1 MTHPGAGPV
10 SGPIA
15 AFAIAAFDYPAE
27 HPAVAV
33 WCDPVHGFFQRMRAH
48 LAQRGAHPA
57 RTVVLL
63 PYAQL
68 RPLASRLWAQTYPQG
83 FAPRFETTQSWAA
96 MLGAAPPGP
105 LDMRFDLGLDGLT
118 AQALLA
124 RAGLAEQADALR
136 GTLVAAAHSLA
147 PMAAAQPPAGRA
159 AWAAQARHRLALD
172 AAAGSAMHLEA
183 AAARIAIE
191 WAAASGYASDAL
203 FAPALRESTNAL
215 VLAHGLL
222 PDPLAEGLRAVW
234 GEALLAL
241 PLVETLLP
249 LAQASMP
256 ATPPATPPAALRA
269 CTDAEDEAQCAA
281 ACAIAHIEA
290 GRYPLAVVS
299 SDRALT
305 RRLRA
310 LLDGAGVAIRDET
323 GWKLSTTLAAAQL
336 MAALRA
342 CHWSVS
348 CDTVLAWLKLAPTW
362 QISTDAL
369 EAALRAD
376 AVRDWAGAA
385 HSKAVQ
391 ADAALLALCSQ
402 VNTLRARMAGRE
414 LASVAA
420 QGATH
425 EAAQMGTRGGLR
437 APGRSGAQVGVSQ
450 WLLRLRQ
457 LLDDSGLLAPLQ
469 ADAAGAQLLSALRL
483 TEADGA
489 AFDALAADALWGA
502 RRMDLSEFTQ
512 WVNEVLEA
520 SNFQPTHPLREEVV
534 FLPLSQMLARP
545 FAALVLAGCDEQ
557 RLNPSPEPV
566 GLWTPA
572 QRAALGLP
580 TREATEH
587 ATRAA
592 WAHALHTPAVDV
604 LWRTAD
610 EAGDTLLPSTLV
622 RLLQVQ
628 KIQQAH
634 EDPRVLR
641 TLAHQPV
648 PRPLPQGDALPLREW
663 TQGAYADLRQCPYR
677 FFALR
682 QLGLRAAPELE
693 AEVDKRDFGLWLH
706 EVLARFHTSVGDTAG
721 QDDAA
726 LRLAL
731 NEAAQASTEAMA
743 LPADEFLPYDAAWPQ
758 VRDGY
763 LRWLRAH
770 TAQGLRFQSGETE
783 HRMPLG
789 DLLLYGRVDRIDIAP
804 DGSRLLLDYKTE
816 SIDVSKKRTKEP
828 LEDTQIAF
836 YAALLPDDTL
846 RGGYLNL
853 SDRDEGTKLVEQT
866 ELVSARDALIEGL
879 QHDWA
884 RIAQGAP
891 LPALGEAAACTYC
904 DARGMCRKDFWGT
917 P

>member
-1 MTHPGAGPV
+1 MTNPGAGPV

-15 AFAIAAFDYPAE
+15 AFDFPPD
-27 HPAVAV
+27 HPAVTV
-33 WCDPVHGFFQRMRAH
+33 WCDPVHGFFQRLRAH
-48 LAQRGAHPA
+48 LTQRGAHPG

-68 RPLASRLWAQTYPQG
+68 RPLAARLWAQLYPQG

-96 MLGAAPPGP
+96 VLGAARPGP
-105 LDMRFDLGLDGLT
+105 LDIRFDLGLDGLT

-124 RAGLAEQADALR
+124 RAGLAEYANALR
-136 GTLVAAAHSLA
+136 GTLVAAAQTLA
-147 PMAAAQPPAGRA
+147 PMAAAQPPAGRTV
-159 AWAAQARHRLALD
+159 WAAQARHRLALD
-172 AAAGSAMHLEA
+172 ALAGGAMHLEA
-183 AAARIAIE
+183 ASARIAIE
-191 WAAASGYASDAL
+191 WVAASGYASDAL
-203 FAPALRESTNAL
+203 FAPDLLAGTDAL

-241 PLVETLLP
+241 PLVERPQP
-249 LAQASMP
+249 LADAPMP
-256 ATPPATPPAALRA
+256 APPPAVLRA
-269 CTDAEDEAQCAA
+269 CSDAEDEAQYAA

-323 GWKLSTTLAAAQL
+323 GWKLSTTLAAGQL

-342 CHWSVS
+342 CHWSAS
-348 CDTVLAWLKLAPTW
+348 SDTVLAWLKLAPRW
-362 QISTDAL
+362 QATTDVL
-369 EAALRAD
+369 EAALRTD

-385 HSKAVQ
+385 HSQAVQ
-391 ADAALLALCSQ
+391 ADSGLLALCSQ
-402 VNTLRARMAGRE
+402 VNALRDRMAGRV
-414 LASVAA
+414 S
-420 QGATH
+420 
-425 EAAQMGTRGGLR
+425 
-437 APGRSGAQVGVSQ
+437 VSQ

-457 LLDDSGLLAPLQ
+457 LLDDAGLLEPLQ
-469 ADAAGAQLLSALRL
+469 ADAAGAQMLSALRL

-520 SNFQPTHPLREEVV
+520 SNFQPSHPLREEVV

-592 WAHALHTPAVDV
+592 WAQALRTPAVDV

-610 EAGDTLLPSTLV
+610 EAGETLLPSTLV

-628 KIQQAH
+628 QVAQVQLAQ

-648 PRPLPQGDALPLREW
+648 PRPMPQGDALPLREW
-663 TQGAYADLRQCPYR
+663 TQGAYADLRHCPYR

-693 AEVDKRDFGLWLH
+693 VEVDKRDFGLWLH
-706 EVLARFHTSVGDTAG
+706 EVLQRFHTRVGDTAG
-721 QDDAA
+721 HDDAV

-731 NEAAQASTEAMA
+731 DQAAQASTEAMA
-743 LPADEFLPYDAAWPQ
+743 LPAEEFLPFDAAWPKL
-758 VRDGY
+758 REGY

-770 TAQGLRFQSGETE
+770 TGQGLRFQSGETE
-783 HRMPLG
+783 HRLPLG
-789 DLLLYGRVDRIDIAP
+789 DLVLYGRVDRIDSAP

-816 SIDVSKKRTKEP
+816 SLEVSKKRTKEP

-853 SDRDEGTKLVEQT
+853 SDREEGTKLVEQT
-866 ELVSARDALIEGL
+866 ELVAARDALIEGL
-879 QHDWA
+879 QQDWA

-891 LPALGEAAACTYC
+891 LPALGEAGACTYC
-904 DARGMCRKDFWGT
+904 DARGLCRKDFWGT

>member
-1 MTHPGAGPV
+1 MTNPGAGPV

-15 AFAIAAFDYPAE
+15 AFDFPSD

-33 WCDPVHGFFQRMRAH
+33 WCDPVHGFFQRLRAH
-48 LAQRGAHPA
+48 LAQRGAHPG

-68 RPLASRLWAQTYPQG
+68 RPLAARLWAQLYPQG

-96 MLGAAPPGP
+96 VLGAARPGR
-105 LDMRFDLGLDGLT
+105 LDIRFDLGLDGLT

-124 RAGLAEQADALR
+124 RAGLAEYANALR
-136 GTLVAAAHSLA
+136 GTLVAAAQTLA
-147 PMAAAQPPAGRA
+147 PMAAAQPPAGRTV
-159 AWAAQARHRLALD
+159 WAAQARHRLALD
-172 AAAGSAMHLEA
+172 ALAGGAMHLEA
-183 AAARIAIE
+183 ASARIAIE
-191 WAAASGYASDAL
+191 WVAASGYASDAL
-203 FAPALRESTNAL
+203 FDPGLLAGTDAL

-241 PLVETLLP
+241 PLVERPLP
-249 LAQASMP
+249 LADAPMP
-256 ATPPATPPAALRA
+256 APPPAVLRA
-269 CTDAEDEAQCAA
+269 CSDAEDEAQYAA

-290 GRYPLAVVS
+290 GRYPLALVS

-323 GWKLSTTLAAAQL
+323 GWKLSTTLAAGQL

-342 CHWSVS
+342 CHWSAS
-348 CDTVLAWLKLAPTW
+348 SDTVLAWLKLAPRW
-362 QISTDAL
+362 QATTDVL
-369 EAALRAD
+369 EAALRTD

-385 HSKAVQ
+385 HSQAVQ
-391 ADAALLALCSQ
+391 ADSGLPALCSQ
-402 VNTLRARMAGRE
+402 VNALRDRMAGRV
-414 LASVAA
+414 S
-420 QGATH
+420 
-425 EAAQMGTRGGLR
+425 
-437 APGRSGAQVGVSQ
+437 VSQ

-457 LLDDSGLLAPLQ
+457 LLDDAGLLAPLQ
-469 ADAAGAQLLSALRL
+469 ADAAGAQMLSALRL

-520 SNFQPTHPLREEVV
+520 SNFQPSHPLREEVV

-572 QRAALGLP
+572 QRAVLGLP

-587 ATRAA
+587 ATSAA
-592 WAHALHTPAVDV
+592 WAQALRTPAVDV

-610 EAGDTLLPSTLV
+610 EAGETLLPSTLV

-628 KIQQAH
+628 QVEQVQLSQ
-634 EDPRVLR
+634 EDPRMLR

-648 PRPLPQGDALPLREW
+648 PRPMPQGDALPLREW
-663 TQGAYADLRQCPYR
+663 TQGAYADLRHCPYR

-682 QLGLRAAPELE
+682 QLGLRAVPELE
-693 AEVDKRDFGLWLH
+693 VEVDKRDFGLWLH
-706 EVLARFHTSVGDTAG
+706 DVLQRFHTRVGDTAG
-721 QDDAA
+721 HDDVA

-731 NEAAQASTEAMA
+731 DQAAQASTEALA
-743 LPADEFLPYDAAWPQ
+743 LPADEFLPFDAAWPKL
-758 VRDGY
+758 REGY

-783 HRMPLG
+783 HRLPLG
-789 DLLLYGRVDRIDIAP
+789 DLVLYGRVDRIDSAP

-816 SIDVSKKRTKEP
+816 SLDVSKKRTKEP

-853 SDRDEGTKLVEQT
+853 SDREEGTKLVEQT
-866 ELVSARDALIEGL
+866 ELVAARDALIEGL
-879 QHDWA
+879 QQDWA

-904 DARGMCRKDFWGT
+904 DARGLCRKDFWGT